1 MRIDALTVSIADAGE
16 DCLVTCVGGLDD
28 ASASAFR
35 SSLDAV
41 VALHP
46 EQIFLDC
53 MGVTCIDP
61 CGVGAVMHLAL
72 ACRAKG
78 IMLTAA
84 MNDTLREV
92 FEPIGTSGLFSPAP

>member
-16 DCLVTCVGGLDD
+16 DCLVTCVGGLDQ

-35 SSLDAV
+35 SSVDAM

-53 MGVTCIDP
+53 QGVTFIDS

-72 ACRAKG
+72 ACRSKG
-78 IMLTAA
+78 IMLTASL
-84 MNDTLREV
+84 NETLRQI
-92 FEPIGTSGLFSPAP
+92 FEPIGMSGLFSPAP

>member
-16 DCLVTCVGGLDD
+16 DCLVTCVGGLDL

-35 SSLDAV
+35 SALDAV

-53 MGVTCIDP
+53 MGITFIDS

-72 ACRAKG
+72 ACRSKG
-78 IMLTAA
+78 IMLTARL
-84 MNDTLREV
+84 NDTLAQI
-92 FEPIGTSGLFSPAP
+92 FEPIGMSGLFTPAP

>member
-16 DCLVTCVGGLDD
+16 DCLVTCVGELDE

-35 SSLDAV
+35 SAVDAV

-53 MGVTCIDP
+53 MGVTSIDS

-72 ACRAKG
+72 ACRSKG
-78 IMLTAA
+78 IMLTAS
-84 MNDTLREV
+84 MNDMLRRV
-92 FEPIGTSGLFSPAP
+92 FEPIGVSGLFSPAP

>member
-16 DCLVTCVGGLDD
+16 DFLVTCVGGLDQ
-28 ASASAFR
+28 ASASEFR
-35 SSLDAV
+35 SSVDAV

-53 MGVTCIDP
+53 QGVTFIDS

-72 ACRAKG
+72 GCRAKG

-84 MNDTLREV
+84 MNDTLRQV
-92 FEPIGTSGLFSPAP
+92 FEPVGISGLFSPAP

>member
-1 MRIDALTVSIADAGE
+1 MRIDALTVRIADAGE
-16 DCLVTCVGGLDD
+16 DCLVTCVGELDE
-28 ASASAFR
+28 ATAGAFR
-35 SSLDAV
+35 SSVDAV

-53 MGVTCIDP
+53 MGVTSIDP
-61 CGVGAVMHLAL
+61 CGIGAVMHLAM

-84 MNDTLREV
+84 MNDTLQQV

>member
-16 DCLVTCVGGLDD
+16 DCLVTCVGGLDL

-35 SSLDAV
+35 SALDAV

-53 MGVTCIDP
+53 MGITFIDS

-72 ACRAKG
+72 ACRSKG
-78 IMLTAA
+78 IMLTASL
-84 MNDTLREV
+84 NDTLAQI
-92 FEPIGTSGLFSPAP
+92 FEPIGMSGLFTPAP

>member
-16 DCLVTCVGGLDD
+16 DVLVTCEGGLDQS
-28 ASASAFR
+28 SASAFR
-35 SSLDAV
+35 SSVDAV

-53 MGVTCIDP
+53 KAVTVIDP
-61 CGVGAVMHLAL
+61 CGVGAVMHLAM

-78 IMLTAA
+78 IMLTAS
-84 MNDTLREV
+84 MNDALRQV
-92 FEPIGTSGLFSPAP
+92 FEPIGMSGLFSPAP